1 MSIIAPENYPN
12 AESKPKRPAPFSLRL
27 SEDERARLV
36 ADASGQPLSA
46 YIKEKLFRSRRSQY
60 SNTADRKAM
69 AQILALLGRSHL
81 VANLNELS
89 YAASI
94 GALSLDPETLAEL
107 SAAIREVR
115 DLRNMLIAALGLKPD
130 GGSSCF

>member
-1 MSIIAPENYPN
+1 MSIIALENHP
-12 AESKPKRPAPFSLRL
+12 AAKPKPKRPAPFSLRL

-46 YIKEKLFRSRRSQY
+46 YIKEKLFRPKRRLH
-60 SNTADRKAM
+60 SNRADCKAM

-115 DLRNMLIAALGLKPD
+115 DLRKMLIMALGLQPD
-130 GGSSCF
+130 GGPPCF